1 MLHNHENSLVST
13 KILGAKGADFQKEE
27 NDFLDKTKLGNSRAG
42 RRMCMVH

>member
-1 MLHNHENSLVST
+1 MLPSHENSLVST
-13 KILGAKGADFQKEE
+13 KILGAKGVDIQKEE